1 MTKESKNYPSSR
13 EIIYNLGIGTL
24 LLASIFSPG
33 VGILAGRIYK
43 LKKEHDW
50 MQRQKQWKR
59 FNLRLLKRN
68 LKRLHDQKIVEV
80 LEEKGERVV
89 KLTTKGR
96 TKFLRFKL
104 EELSLKST
112 SWDNKWRV
120 LIYDISRLKKSARDN
135 FRRILKNMNFLALQ
149 ESVYLTPYKCDEE
162 IIYLREYFDLDK
174 EVILMEVVNL
184 ENENLYKEYF
194 GF

>member
-1 MTKESKNYPSSR
+1 
-13 EIIYNLGIGTL
+13 
-24 LLASIFSPG
+24 
-33 VGILAGRIYK
+33 
-43 LKKEHDW
+43 
-50 MQRQKQWKR
+50 MQRQKQWKK

-80 LEEKGERVV
+80 LEENGERVV
-89 KLTTKGR
+89 KLTSKGR
-96 TKFLRFKL
+96 TKFLRIKL

-120 LIYDISRLKKSARDN
+120 LIYDISRLKKSTRDN

-162 IIYLREYFDLDK
+162 IIYLREFFDLDK

-184 ENENLYKEYF
+184 ENENLYIEYF
-194 GF
+194 GL